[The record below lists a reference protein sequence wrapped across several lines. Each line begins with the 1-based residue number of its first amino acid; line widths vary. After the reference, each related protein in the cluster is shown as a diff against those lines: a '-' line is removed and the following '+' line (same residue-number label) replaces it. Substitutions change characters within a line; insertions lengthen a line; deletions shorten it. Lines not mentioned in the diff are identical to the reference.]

1 MTAVIIGAILTMVL
15 TNNGPS
21 KEIPTI
27 DPSAELPVI
36 DPSPIIFVVPDPPT
50 DLTRNDDLTN
60 QNQVSFT
67 WAAPENDGGE
77 PIIDY
82 TVYMKQDDGFIDLAS
97 GLTTK
102 AYTFSPAAPGVT
114 YSFQVQSRNSVGYS
128 DFSSTLEIIAAT

>member
-1 MTAVIIGAILTMVL
+1 MAAIIIGAILTMVL

-27 DPSAELPVI
+27 DPSTEVPIIEPSEEVPVIEPSEELPVI
-36 DPSPIIFVVPDPPT
+36 DPSPIISVVPDPPT

-60 QNQVSFT
+60 QTQVSFT

-82 TVYMKQDDGFIDLAS
+82 AV
-97 GLTTK
+97 
-102 AYTFSPAAPGVT
+102 
-114 YSFQVQSRNSVGYS
+114 
-128 DFSSTLEIIAAT
+128 